1 MAYKKKSAEASA
13 EKTYFNIDGMT
24 VTNCRVL
31 SDNVLAFTLT
41 GKGIGLYNLRVVDS
55 KNGKFVGAPQSKGKD
70 GNWYNQYALYLT
82 DEDQKKIIEE
92 VEKQL
97 EL

>member
-1 MAYKKKSAEASA
+1 MAYKKKTEEK
-13 EKTYFNIDGMT
+13 EKTYFNIEGMT

-31 SDNVLAFTLT
+31 SENVLAFTLT

-55 KNGKFVGAPQSKGKD
+55 KNGKFIGAPQSKGKD

-82 DEDQKKIIEE
+82 DEDQEKLIAE

-97 EL
+97 NL

>member
-1 MAYKKKSAEASA
+1 MAYKKKTEEK
-13 EKTYFNIDGMT
+13 EKTYFNIEGMT

-41 GKGIGLYNLRVVDS
+41 GNGLGLYNLRVVDS
-55 KNGKFVGAPQSKGKD
+55 KNGKFIGAPQSKGKD

-82 DEDQKKIIEE
+82 DEDQEKIIAE

-97 EL
+97 KL